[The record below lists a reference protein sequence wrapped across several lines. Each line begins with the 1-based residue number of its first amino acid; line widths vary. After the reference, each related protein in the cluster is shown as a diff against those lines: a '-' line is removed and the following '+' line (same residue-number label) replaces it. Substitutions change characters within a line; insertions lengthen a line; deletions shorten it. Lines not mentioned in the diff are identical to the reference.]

1 VIKAVFSE
9 YILTRKKGLFAR
21 INSTEESE
29 MNEKKKKLLIIY
41 HSQGG
46 TMKGMADRL
55 AKGAAKETSIAIVY
69 KHAAEAQIDDLLSCS
84 GIAIGS
90 PEYFGT
96 MAGMIKDF
104 FDRTYEAAKDLTIGL
119 PFVVFVCAGND
130 GRGAIT
136 QIERLAAG
144 YKWKKVQEYRRIV
157 GTPTEDD
164 LADLEELG
172 QTLAAGI
179 DFGIF

>member
-1 VIKAVFSE
+1 MG
-9 YILTRKKGLFAR
+9 TRLE
-21 INSTEESE
+21 N
-29 MNEKKKKLLIIY
+29 KKKNILVIY

-46 TMKGMADRL
+46 TMERMTESFVR
-55 AKGAAKETSIAIVY
+55 GAVKEQEIEITLKKAMD
-69 KHAAEAQIDDLLSCS
+69 ANIDDLLNCNA
-84 GIAIGS
+84 IAIGS

-104 FDRTYEAAKDLTIGL
+104 FDRTFEVAQEKTIGL

-130 GRGAIT
+130 GRGAIA
-136 QIERLAAG
+136 QIERIAAG
-144 YKWKKVQEYRRIV
+144 YKWKKVQEHVRVV
-157 GTPTEDD
+157 GVPTEKG
-164 LADLEELG
+164 LGELEELG

>member
-1 VIKAVFSE
+1 MDV
-9 YILTRKKGLFAR
+9 
-21 INSTEESE
+21 
-29 MNEKKKKLLIIY
+29 KKKKLLIIY

-46 TMKGMADRL
+46 TMKRMADRF
-55 AKGAAKETSIAIVY
+55 AKGAAKETNITIVY
-69 KHAAEAQIDDLLSCS
+69 KQAADAEIDDLLSCN

-96 MAGMIKDF
+96 MAGLIKDF
-104 FDRTYEAAKDLTIGL
+104 FDRTYEAARDLTIGL

-136 QIERLAAG
+136 QIEKLAAG
-144 YKWKKVQEYRRIV
+144 YKWQKVQEHRRIV
-157 GTPTEDD
+157 GNPTEKD

>member
-1 VIKAVFSE
+1 MSTTKT
-9 YILTRKKGLFAR
+9 ILV
-21 INSTEESE
+21 
-29 MNEKKKKLLIIY
+29 IY

-46 TMKGMADRL
+46 TMEKMVRRFVV
-55 AKGAAKETSIAIVY
+55 GAEREKSVSVVLKRAGDATLE
-69 KHAAEAQIDDLLSCS
+69 DLLGCNA
-84 GIAIGS
+84 IAVGS

-104 FDRTYEAAKDLTIGL
+104 FDRTYEQAKEKTVGL

-136 QIERLAAG
+136 QIERLATG
-144 YKWKKVQEYRRIV
+144 FRWKKIQEHVRIV
-157 GTPTEDD
+157 SPPSE
-164 LADLEELG
+164 ADLQRVEDLG
-172 QTLAAGI
+172 ETLAAGM

>member
-1 VIKAVFSE
+1 LA
-9 YILTRKKGLFAR
+9 ILEREIFKKIGYHRLLKKQKVKEPPME
-21 INSTEESE
+21 T
-29 MNEKKKKLLIIY
+29 KKKNILVIY
-41 HSQGG
+41 HSQSG
-46 TMKGMADRL
+46 TMELMANRFT
-55 AKGAAKETSIAIVY
+55 KGAAKEEDVAVTLKKAMN
-69 KHAAEAQIDDLLSCS
+69 ANIDDLLRCD

-104 FDRTYEAAKDLTIGL
+104 FDRTFKIAQDKTIGL
-119 PFVVFVCAGND
+119 PFVVFVCAEND
-130 GRGAIT
+130 GRGAVM
-136 QIERLAAG
+136 QIERIAAG
-144 YKWKKVQEYRRIV
+144 YKWKKVQEHLRIV
-157 GTPTEDD
+157 GVPTEQN

>member
-1 VIKAVFSE
+1 MENQKKN
-9 YILTRKKGLFAR
+9 ILV
-21 INSTEESE
+21 
-29 MNEKKKKLLIIY
+29 IY

-46 TMKGMADRL
+46 TMKLMADRL
-55 AKGAAKETSIAIVY
+55 AKGAKKEKNVAVIY
-69 KHAAEAQIDDLLSCS
+69 KKAMEATVDDLLNCS

-104 FDRTYEAAKDLTIGL
+104 FDRTYEVAKDKTIGL
-119 PFVVFVCAGND
+119 PFIVFVCAGND
-130 GRGAIT
+130 GRGAIA
-136 QIERLAAG
+136 QIERIAAG
-144 YKWKKVQEYRRIV
+144 YKWKKVQEHIRIV
-157 GTPTEDD
+157 GPPTEQDF
-164 LADLEELG
+164 AALEELG

>member
-1 VIKAVFSE
+1 
-9 YILTRKKGLFAR
+9 
-21 INSTEESE
+21 
-29 MNEKKKKLLIIY
+29 MDEKKKKLLIIY

-46 TMKGMADRL
+46 TMKRIADRF
-55 AKGAAKETSIAIVY
+55 AKGAAKEQSIDVVY
-69 KHAAEAQIDDLLSCS
+69 KHVTDARLDDLLNCN

-96 MAGMIKDF
+96 MAGLIKDF
-104 FDRTYEAAKDLTIGL
+104 FDRTYEAAKDVTPGL

-144 YKWKKVQEYRRIV
+144 YKWKKVQEHRRII
-157 GTPTEDD
+157 GIPTEQE
-164 LADLEELG
+164 LADIEELG